1 MWKRKKKDFEPK
13 VMKNF
18 KVTMCFRPKRTT
30 TLTNSQGGWQHA
42 TRRRM
47 ALVHPDW
54 VPALRVGSE
63 H

>member
-1 MWKRKKKDFEPK
+1 
-13 VMKNF
+13 MKNF